1 MVRPIAVGRLFCW
14 RPKQTGLMNTKLLQL
29 TLLILIAITSTS
41 KLNADES
48 NDEIRLVLQVT
59 VDGLRA
65 DLLARYADRFGDDGF
80 LFLKRNG
87 TIFANAHYQHA
98 NTETIVGHA
107 TLATGAQPSV
117 HGMTGN
123 VWFDAENGE
132 LSYNIEDAEYPLIPT
147 RETEMAGDQ
156 VDPAQ
161 QLARTSGRSPRT
173 LLAETLSDKL
183 KAHSGGRAKV
193 FAVSGKDR
201 SAVAMGGRAGKAF
214 WMSTNSGDFI
224 TSTYYYDAY
233 PEWVISWNSERKA
246 DGYAETEWRLL
257 NGVGTYLLAHQDDRA
272 YETDLRGFG
281 RTFPHRFGSIGNK
294 LLYTQVIASP
304 AGDKL
309 LSDFAKTLIS
319 SEELGQDDV
328 PDYLSISF
336 SGVDAVNHFFGPS
349 SLENEDM
356 LLQLDNTLADLLAD
370 VEKKVGLRHT
380 LVVLSA
386 DHGIAELPE
395 YKAEM
400 GFDAGRLTTDV
411 VLEAAERTAKQLYG
425 LDNLVKFYYR
435 PFVYLNDDV
444 LEAGELDKEAVN
456 VALAEALTREPGIFL
471 AVSTDSVEDMPDSK
485 LLGQIRNNIHPVRS
499 GDIYIVQDP
508 YWFNFD
514 KGPVAGMHGSPW
526 NYDTHVPVIFA
537 GTRIQSQV
545 VYRPVQPADLAP
557 TLAALLGMSPPA
569 SAQGTVLPEAFNQ
582 QEDSK

>member
-1 MVRPIAVGRLFCW
+1 MNQKYF
-14 RPKQTGLMNTKLLQL
+14 QTV
-29 TLLILIAITSTS
+29 LLIVAAVTFTPAAS
-41 KLNADES
+41 ADAS
-48 NDEIRLVLQVT
+48 DDEIRLVLQIT

-87 TIFANAHYQHA
+87 TVFANAHYQHA

-123 VWFDAENGE
+123 VWFDAEDGE
-132 LSYNIEDAEYPLIPT
+132 LAYNIEDADYPLIPT
-147 RETEMAGDQ
+147 RDVETKGDQ

-161 QLARTSGRSPRT
+161 QLARTSGRSPRA
-173 LLAETLSDKL
+173 LLAETFADKL
-183 KAHSGGRAKV
+183 KAHSGDRARV

-214 WMSTNSGDFI
+214 WMSTDNGDFI
-224 TSTYYYDAY
+224 SSTFYYDDY
-233 PEWVISWNSERKA
+233 PAWVAGWNAKRKA
-246 DGYAETEWRLL
+246 DEYAGTEWRLL
-257 NGVGTYLLAHQDDRA
+257 NNVDTYLLAHQDDRA
-272 YETDLRGFG
+272 YETDLRGYG
-281 RTFPHRFGSIGNK
+281 RTFPHRFGAPGDK
-294 LLYTQVIASP
+294 LLYTQLVASP
-304 AGDKL
+304 RGDQM
-309 LSDFAKTLIS
+309 LSDFAKTLIRN
-319 SEELGQDDV
+319 EDLGKDSV
-328 PDYLSISF
+328 PDYLSVSF

-356 LLQLDNTLADLLAD
+356 LLQLDQTLADLLAD
-370 VEKKVGLRHT
+370 VDETVGLRHT

-386 DHGIAELPE
+386 DHGMAELPE
-395 YKAEM
+395 YKAEI

-411 VLEAAERTAKQLYG
+411 VLAAAERIAEQRYG
-425 LDNLVKFYYR
+425 LVDLVKFYYR
-435 PFVYLNDDV
+435 PFVYLDDQV
-444 LEAGELDKEAVN
+444 LASAKLNKAAVT
-456 VALAEALTREPGIFL
+456 AAIAEALTRERGIYL
-471 AVSTDSVEDMPDSK
+471 AVATDDVEKAPDSK

-499 GDIYIVQDP
+499 GDIYVVQDP

-537 GTRIQSQV
+537 GNRIRSQII
-545 VYRPVQPADLAP
+545 YRPVQPADLAP

-569 SAQGTVLPEAFNQ
+569 SAQGTVLPEVFN
-582 QEDSK
+582 K

>member
-1 MVRPIAVGRLFCW
+1 
-14 RPKQTGLMNTKLLQL
+14 MNTKFLQL
-29 TLLILIAITSTS
+29 TLLALVAATATS
-41 KLNADES
+41 KLSADEG
-48 NDEIRLVLQVT
+48 NDEIRLVLQLT

-65 DLLARYADRFGDDGF
+65 DLLARYADRFGHDGF

-147 RETEMAGDQ
+147 REIEIEGDQ

-161 QLARTSGRSPRT
+161 QLARTRGRSPRT
-173 LLAETLSDKL
+173 LLAETFSDKL
-183 KAHSGGRAKV
+183 MAHTGGRAKV

-214 WMSTNSGDFI
+214 WMSTDSGDFI
-224 TSTYYYDAY
+224 TSTYYYDSY
-233 PEWVISWNSERKA
+233 PKWVAAWNAERKA
-246 DGYAETEWRLL
+246 DEYAETEWQLM
-257 NGVGTYLLAHQDDRA
+257 NGEGTYLLAHQDDRA
-272 YETDLRGFG
+272 YESDLRGFG
-281 RTFPHRFGSIGNK
+281 RTFPHRFGGHGNK
-294 LLYTQVIASP
+294 LLYTQIIASP
-304 AGDKL
+304 RGDQL

-319 SEELGQDDV
+319 SEGLGQDDV
-328 PDYLSISF
+328 PDYLSVSF

-370 VEKKVGLRHT
+370 VEEKVGLRHT

-386 DHGIAELPE
+386 DHGAAELPE
-395 YKAEM
+395 YKAEL

-411 VLEAAERTAKQLYG
+411 VLEAAERITKQLYG
-425 LDNLVKFYYR
+425 LDDLVKFYYR
-435 PFVYLNDDV
+435 PFVYLDDDV
-444 LEAGELDKEAVN
+444 LAAAKLDKESVN
-456 VALAEALTREPGIFL
+456 EALAEALTREAGIYL
-471 AVSTDSVEDMPDSK
+471 AVATDGVEDKPDSK

-499 GDIYIVQDP
+499 GDIYVVQDP

-514 KGPVAGMHGSPW
+514 RGPVAGMHGSPW
-526 NYDTHVPVIFA
+526 NYDTHVPMIFA
-537 GTRIQSQV
+537 GNRIESQI

-569 SAQGTVLPEAFNQ
+569 SAQGTVLPEVF
-582 QEDSK
+582 K

>member
-1 MVRPIAVGRLFCW
+1 MKTRVFQIA
-14 RPKQTGLMNTKLLQL
+14 LLVL
-29 TLLILIAITSTS
+29 VTSTATS
-41 KLNADES
+41 KLSADEG
-48 NDEIRLVLQVT
+48 NDEIRLVLQLT

-132 LSYNIEDAEYPLIPT
+132 LSYNIEDADYPLIPT
-147 RETEMAGDQ
+147 RDIEVKGDQ

-183 KAHSGGRAKV
+183 KAHSGGRSKV

-214 WMSTNSGDFI
+214 WMSTDSGDFI
-224 TSTYYYDAY
+224 TSTYYYDTY
-233 PEWVISWNSERKA
+233 PKWVSAWNAERNA
-246 DGYAETEWRLL
+246 EEYAETEWQLL
-257 NGVGTYLLAHQDDRA
+257 NGAETYLLAHQDDRE

-281 RTFPHRFGSIGNK
+281 RTFPHQLGARGNK
-294 LLYTQVIASP
+294 LLYTQLIASP
-304 AGDKL
+304 RGDQL
-309 LSDFAKTLIS
+309 LSDFAKTLIE
-319 SEELGQDDV
+319 SEGLGQDDV
-328 PDYLSISF
+328 PDYLSVSF

-356 LLQLDNTLADLLAD
+356 LLQLDKTLADLLAN
-370 VEKKVGLRHT
+370 VEMQVGLRHT

-386 DHGIAELPE
+386 DHGFAELPE
-395 YKAEM
+395 YKSEM

-411 VLEAAERTAKQLYG
+411 VLGAAERIAKQLYG

-435 PFVYLNDDV
+435 PFVYLDDDV
-444 LEAGELDKEAVN
+444 LVAADLNKKAVSES
-456 VALAEALTREPGIFL
+456 LAEALTREPGIYL
-471 AVSTDSVEDMPDSK
+471 AVSTEGVEDKPDSK

-499 GDIYIVQDP
+499 GDIYVVQDP

-537 GTRIQSQV
+537 GNRIKSQII
-545 VYRPVQPADLAP
+545 YRPVQPADLAP
-557 TLAALLGMSPPA
+557 TLAALLRMSPPA
-569 SAQGTVLPEAFNQ
+569 SAQGTVLPEVF
-582 QEDSK
+582 K